1 MILKSINQK
10 NLMKSYLKI
19 SCFLVFCLMLINFHK
34 AKAQVKILD
43 EVVGVVGANVI
54 LQSDIESQYQQYLLQ
69 GGVENQNVKCDIYY
83 QMLINKLLLNQ
94 AVLDSVEVS
103 DIQVESE
110 LDKRMRVFIQQLG
123 SQQKLE
129 ERMGKSVLEL
139 KAEFRQLIKDQLLT
153 QSMQSKI
160 TKDITAS
167 PSDVRAYYDKIPKD
181 SLPKIESEYEVQQIV
196 RYVPISDE
204 EKKVVKDKLTG
215 YKQEILSGKRS
226 FESIAV
232 LYSQDPGTAT
242 KSGELGFFGR
252 GDMQP
257 SFEAAAFKLK
267 PGEISEVIET
277 PFGFHILQLIERRGD
292 QINVRHILLRAKVS
306 QEDVS
311 RAENLL
317 DSIAK
322 EIKSGTITFSDAAA
336 RFSDDDNSKLNGG
349 LMENQQSGTTKFQS
363 SELDKTLFFTIDK
376 LKTGEVSKPL
386 STEVNNKPALRI
398 IMVKSRTSPHVANLK
413 DDYQKIQN
421 VALSEKQNKTLL
433 DWVKK
438 KRANTFVNVNMDYVN
453 SDAVKEWMKIT
464 N

>member
-1 MILKSINQK
+1 
-10 NLMKSYLKI
+10 MKFFLKI
-19 SCFLVFCLMLINFHK
+19 SSLLLFSFMIFFSQNGK
-34 AKAQVKILD
+34 GQVKILD

-69 GGVENQNVKCDIYY
+69 GGAENPNVKCDILY

-94 AVLDSVEVS
+94 AVLDSLEVS
-103 DIQVESE
+103 DIQVETE
-110 LDKRMRVFIQQLG
+110 LDKRMRAFIQQIG

-129 ERMGKSVLEL
+129 ERMGKTVLEL

-196 RYVPISDE
+196 KYVPISDE
-204 EKKVVKDKLTG
+204 EKKAVKDKLNS
-215 YKQEILSGKRS
+215 YKQEIMSGKSS
-226 FESIAV
+226 FEAKAV

-242 KSGELGFFGR
+242 KGGELGFFGR

-306 QEDVS
+306 QDDVA
-311 RAENLL
+311 RVENSL
-317 DSIAK
+317 DSLAK
-322 EIKSGTITFSDAAA
+322 EIRSGTISFSDAAA
-336 RFSDDDNSKLNGG
+336 RFSDDENTKQNGG
-349 LMENQQSGTTKFQS
+349 LMENQQTGATKFQS
-363 SELDKTLFFTIDK
+363 SELDKTLFFEIDK
-376 LKTGEVSKPL
+376 LKIGDVSKPL
-386 STEVNNKPALRI
+386 STEVNSKPALRI
-398 IMVKSRTSPHVANLK
+398 IMIKTRTSPHIANLK

-438 KRANTFVNVNMDYVN
+438 KRESTFVNVIKDYQKCD
-453 SDAVKEWMKIT
+453 SIKEWMK
-464 N
+464 NAN